1 MKKLALLFVICA
13 FAQAIFAQEE
23 TIFSHYT
30 VTPVLINP
38 SAAGFENEHQI
49 QLNARAA
56 WSGFPDAPKTYAAQY
71 NGPLGDNFGIGVGV
85 LSESA
90 AQMMRIRG
98 HLNYAFRFDI
108 SKKVELAAG
117 FSTAFQQVRLDNG
130 ATDNPLFQDGDQ
142 LIMDVMDGRSE
153 FDASMGVYAGLGEL
167 DLNGKRPTHVGLAFT
182 NLVKSNISGVDNANN
197 EGSILEHYTFFVR
210 HRAYIADYNF
220 HIEPSVFIRNVKNSP
235 SQVDLNV
242 RALFLEETLSAGL
255 SYRSLGA
262 AGLLLGVKLTSLQVN
277 YSYDVFFQQ
286 FQRYN
291 QGSHEV
297 SVLLTL
303 PRKSETTPGKRY

>member
-1 MKKLALLFVICA
+1 MKKLALLFIFGA
-13 FAQAIFAQEE
+13 FVQAIYAQDE
-23 TIFSHYT
+23 TIFTHYT

-71 NGPLGDNFGIGVGV
+71 NGPLGDNFGIGVGI

-108 SKKVELAAG
+108 SKKAELAAG
-117 FSTAFQQVRLDNG
+117 FSTAFQQVRLDKG
-130 ATDNPLFQDGDQ
+130 VTDNVFIQDGDD
-142 LIMDVMDGRSE
+142 LLMELMDGRND
-153 FDASMGVYAGLGEL
+153 FDASMGLYAGFGALT
-167 DLNGKRPTHVGLAFT
+167 DDGKRPTLVGLAFT
-182 NLVKSNISGVDNANN
+182 NLVKSKISGVDSGNN
-197 EGSILEHYTFFVR
+197 DGGILEHYTFFAR
-210 HRAYIADYNF
+210 HKAYIADYNF
-220 HIEPSVFIRNVKNSP
+220 HIEPSVFIRNVKDSP

-262 AGLLLGVKLTSLQVN
+262 AGLLLGVKLTSFQVN

-303 PRKSETTPGKRY
+303 PRKSEGGQGKRY